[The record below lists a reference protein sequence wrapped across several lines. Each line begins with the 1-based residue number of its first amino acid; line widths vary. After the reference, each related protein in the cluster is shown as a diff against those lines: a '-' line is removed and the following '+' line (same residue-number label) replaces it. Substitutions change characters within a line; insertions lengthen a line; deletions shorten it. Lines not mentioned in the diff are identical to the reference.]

1 MQADV
6 VGVPTSKRPV
16 RFTGRFF
23 DAYCHEKH
31 QYTYGS
37 LWTKLLNKVLRVD
50 GCLKPSTGK
59 IASSEGCG
67 LRSRMA

>member
-23 DAYCHEKH
+23 DAYCHEIPQCTH
-31 QYTYGS
+31 GS
-37 LWTKLLNKVLRVD
+37 FWAKRLIKVLRVD
-50 GCLKPSTGK
+50 GHLKPSIEK
-59 IASSEGCG
+59 IASFESCG
-67 LRSRMA
+67 LKSRMA

>member
-37 LWTKLLNKVLRVD
+37 LWTKFLIKVLRVD
-50 GCLKPSTGK
+50 GHLKPSTEK
-59 IASSEGCG
+59 IVSRVGYD